1 VIAGTH
7 GCRLFVLFA
16 LLATVVYSGSFRVP
30 WHFDDRPNI
39 LENSPIHITQ
49 LTPDTLKGALFA
61 YPGQPG
67 KLYRP
72 VSVLSLALNWYAGGD
87 NTLGYH
93 IVNVFIHICA
103 GWLLF
108 LVVCLLFNTPRLKGR
123 YPPDQI
129 CFIAVLAAGLWLVHP
144 INSQAVVYIVQRMT
158 SLAALFSL
166 LTMLCYLRAR
176 LTDSAVKRILFF
188 LLAALSWMLAV
199 LSKENA
205 VMMPAALLVLDII
218 FFPRE
223 RKANSTRSILL
234 SALFAIACM
243 AALVTLVHPQFFH
256 TILSSYDHRPF
267 TLVERVLTEQRV
279 LLFYLSLLVFPRAD
293 RFSVDHDITLST
305 SIISPWTTIVAI
317 LINAAAILLALY
329 FRKSRPLLSY
339 GVLFFYVCHL
349 VESGFIAL
357 ELIFE
362 HRNYLPSMFLFV
374 PVAVLASNLLHSSSR
389 PNRVR
394 YLTGVL
400 VMLLVFTLGLGT
412 YKRTLVWLS
421 EESLWADAMTKA
433 PQNARP
439 PENFAVAIF
448 HQYGPPRYQEVMGL
462 YHEALQK
469 IYVRE
474 NMETNTLENIAKLHL
489 LRGDLDEELRYYQE
503 ALAIQPDNS
512 SLNIGVARA
521 LIRHQEFV
529 AADEHLTTALDQND
543 NNETVLFYK
552 GIVQLWLDNPQK
564 ALGYFQQALKL
575 NHYNP
580 NTMMGIGKALTDL
593 GHYRQGRWFYLKTWN
608 NGTELTPTFGMIENA
623 LLDEE
628 ANELSHHYASQLLEK
643 HPVPSIAAMVNEQR
657 PYRKIIPYS
666 GTLVSSFL
674 NKHIPP
680 ISPPDEDG

>member
-1 VIAGTH
+1 MAGTH

-39 LENSPIHITQ
+39 LENSPVHITQ
-49 LTPDTLKGALFA
+49 LNPDTFKGALFA
-61 YPGQPG
+61 HPTQPG

-129 CFIAVLAAGLWLVHP
+129 CFIAALAAALWLIHP

-176 LTDSAVKRILFF
+176 LTDSAVRQILFF

-205 VMMPAALLVLDII
+205 VMMPAALLVLEII

-243 AALVTLVHPQFFH
+243 AALVTLVHPQFFN

-305 SIISPWTTIVAI
+305 SIISPLTTIVAI

-329 FRKSRPLLSY
+329 FRKSRPLLSF

-374 PVAVLASNLLHSSSR
+374 PVAVLASNLLHSSSK

-394 YLTGVL
+394 YLSGVL
-400 VMLLVFTLGLGT
+400 VMLLIFTLGLGT

-439 PENFAVAIF
+439 TENFAVAIF
-448 HQYGPPRYQEVMGL
+448 HQYGLPRYQEVMEL
-462 YHEALQK
+462 YHEALRK

-529 AADEHLTTALDQND
+529 AADEYLTTALDQND
-543 NNETVLFYK
+543 NNEVVLFYK

-564 ALGYFQQALKL
+564 ALGYFQQTLKL

-608 NGTELTPTFGMIENA
+608 NGTELTPTFGLIENA

-666 GTLVSSFL
+666 GALVSSFL

>member
-1 VIAGTH
+1 MAGTH

-39 LENSPIHITQ
+39 LENSPVHITQ
-49 LTPDTLKGALFA
+49 LNPDTFKGALFA
-61 YPGQPG
+61 HPTQPG

-129 CFIAVLAAGLWLVHP
+129 CFIAALAAALWLIHP

-176 LTDSAVKRILFF
+176 LTDSAVRQILFF

-205 VMMPAALLVLDII
+205 VMMPAALLVLEII

-243 AALVTLVHPQFFH
+243 AALVTLVHPQFFN
-256 TILSSYDHRPF
+256 TILYSYDHRPF

-305 SIISPWTTIVAI
+305 SIISPLTTIVAI

-329 FRKSRPLLSY
+329 FRKSRPLLSF

-374 PVAVLASNLLHSSSR
+374 PVAVLASNLLHSSSK

-394 YLTGVL
+394 YLSGVL
-400 VMLLVFTLGLGT
+400 VMLLFLTLGLGT

-439 PENFAVAIF
+439 TENFAVAIF
-448 HQYGPPRYQEVMGL
+448 HQYGLPRYQEVMEL
-462 YHEALQK
+462 YHEALRK

-529 AADEHLTTALDQND
+529 AADEYLTTALDQND
-543 NNETVLFYK
+543 NNEVVLFYK

-564 ALGYFQQALKL
+564 ALGYFQQTLKL

-608 NGTELTPTFGMIENA
+608 NGTELTPTFGLIENA

-666 GTLVSSFL
+666 GALVSSFL

>member
-1 VIAGTH
+1 MAGTH

-39 LENSPIHITQ
+39 LENSPVHITQ
-49 LTPDTLKGALFA
+49 LNPDTFKGALFA
-61 YPGQPG
+61 HPTQPG

-129 CFIAVLAAGLWLVHP
+129 CFIAALAAALWLIHP

-205 VMMPAALLVLDII
+205 VMMPAALLVLEII

-243 AALVTLVHPQFFH
+243 AALVTLVHPQFFN

-305 SIISPWTTIVAI
+305 SIISPLTTIVAI

-329 FRKSRPLLSY
+329 FRKSRPLLSF

-374 PVAVLASNLLHSSSR
+374 PVAVLASNLLHSSSK

-394 YLTGVL
+394 YLSGVL
-400 VMLLVFTLGLGT
+400 VMLLIFTLGLGT

-439 PENFAVAIF
+439 TENFAVAIF
-448 HQYGPPRYQEVMGL
+448 HQYGLPRYQEVMEL
-462 YHEALQK
+462 YHEALRK

-529 AADEHLTTALDQND
+529 AADEYLTTALDQND
-543 NNETVLFYK
+543 NNEVVLFYK

-564 ALGYFQQALKL
+564 ALGYFQQTLKL

-608 NGTELTPTFGMIENA
+608 NGTELTPTFGLIENA

-666 GTLVSSFL
+666 GALVSSFL

>member
-1 VIAGTH
+1 MAGTH

-16 LLATVVYSGSFRVP
+16 VLTTVVYSGSFRVP
-30 WHFDDRPNI
+30 WHFDDSANI
-39 LENSPIHITQ
+39 LKNSPVHITQ
-49 LTPDTLKGALFA
+49 LNPDTLKGALFA
-61 YPGQPG
+61 HPTQPG

-108 LVVCLLFNTPRLKGR
+108 LVVCLLFNTPLLIGR
-123 YPPDQI
+123 YPPYQI
-129 CFIAVLAAGLWLVHP
+129 YFIAALAAALWLIHP

-176 LTDSAVKRILFF
+176 LTDSAARQILFF
-188 LLAALSWMLAV
+188 LLAASSWMLAV

-205 VMMPAALLVLDII
+205 VMMPAALLILDII

-223 RKANSTRSILL
+223 KKAGGIRSILL
-234 SALFAIACM
+234 SALFVIACM
-243 AALVTLVHPQFFH
+243 AGLVILLHPQFFN
-256 TILSSYDHRPF
+256 TILSSYDNRPF
-267 TLVERVLTEQRV
+267 TLVERVLTEQRA

-293 RFSVDHDITLST
+293 RFSIDHDITLST

-317 LINAAAILLALY
+317 LLNAAAILLALY
-329 FRKSRPLLSY
+329 FRKSRPLFSF
-339 GVLFFYVCHL
+339 GVLFFYVCHI
-349 VESGFIAL
+349 VESSFVPL

-374 PVAVLASNLLHSSSR
+374 PVAVLACNLLHSSLNPSR
-389 PNRVR
+389 VK
-394 YLTGVL
+394 YLSGVL
-400 VMLLVFTLGLGT
+400 VILLFFTLGLGT

-433 PQNARP
+433 PQSARST
-439 PENFAVAIF
+439 ENLAIAIY
-448 HQYGPPRYQEVMGL
+448 HQYGPPRYPEVMEL

-469 IYVRE
+469 KYVS
-474 NMETNTLENIAKLHL
+474 NNKKTNTLENIAKLHL
-489 LRGDLDEELRYYQE
+489 NRGELEEELEYYQK
-503 ALAIQPDNS
+503 ALTIKPDDS
-512 SLNIGVARA
+512 YLNVGVARA

-529 AADEHLTTALDQND
+529 AADEHLTTALEQND
-543 NNETVLFYK
+543 NNEVVFFYK
-552 GIVQLWLDNPQK
+552 GIVQLWLDNPRK
-564 ALGYFQQALKL
+564 ALGYFQRALKF
-575 NHYNP
+575 NRKNP
-580 NTMMGIGKALTDL
+580 YIMMGIGKALTDL
-593 GHYRQGRWFYLKTWN
+593 GHYRQGRWFYLRTWN
-608 NGTELTPTFGMIENA
+608 NGTELTPTFGLIENA

-628 ANELSHHYASQLLEK
+628 AAELSRHYVSRLMAE

-666 GTLVSSFL
+666 GALVSSFL